1 LQENIVHAITLFMNK
16 FNVMNSPS
24 LKLGVI
30 FFEEEEHV
38 VAYCPAL
45 DLYTQG
51 KDLDD
56 AKKMFENAVDIY
68 LKEITESGT
77 YKEVLL
83 DLGWKMA
90 NAQSKELV
98 PPEILGYY
106 QQKFQ
111 VPFRK

>member
-1 LQENIVHAITLFMNK
+1 MQESIVHAIILSMNK
-16 FNVMNSPS
+16 LSIMNSS
-24 LKLGVI
+24 NLKLGVM

-56 AKKMFENAVDIY
+56 AKKMFENAADLY

-83 DLGWKMA
+83 DLGWKISS
-90 NAQSKELV
+90 AQPKELV

-111 VPFRK
+111 VPLGK

>member
-1 LQENIVHAITLFMNK
+1 MKNMEF
-16 FNVMNSPS
+16 
-24 LKLGVI
+24 KLGVM

-56 AKKMFENAVDIY
+56 AKKMFEDAVDLY
-68 LKEITESGT
+68 FKEIVESDT
-77 YKEVLL
+77 YKEVLS
-83 DLGWKMA
+83 DLGWKTSGARPEEM
-90 NAQSKELV
+90 V
-98 PPEILGYY
+98 PPEIIGLY

-111 VPFRK
+111 VPLRN

>member
-1 LQENIVHAITLFMNK
+1 MNK
-16 FNVMNSPS
+16 LSIMDRPD
-24 LKLGVI
+24 LKLGVM

-51 KDLDD
+51 EDLDH
-56 AKKMFENAVDIY
+56 AKKMFESAVDLY

-83 DLGWKMA
+83 DLGWKIS
-90 NAQSKELV
+90 NTQSKELV

-111 VPFRK
+111 VPFGK